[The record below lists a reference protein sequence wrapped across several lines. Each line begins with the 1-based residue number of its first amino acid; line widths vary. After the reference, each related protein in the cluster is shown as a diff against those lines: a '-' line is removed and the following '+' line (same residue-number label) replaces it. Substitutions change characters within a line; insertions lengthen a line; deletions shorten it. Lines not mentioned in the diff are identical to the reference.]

1 MTGEIYG
8 LQQTEHQLGFPEL
21 WALQVIM
28 RAMGFKLMETLADT
42 LKVKDARIPMESMRS
57 LEQRFHQLLLV
68 EHLLKLFPSMLEL
81 LSLVQVLP

>member
-1 MTGEIYG
+1 
-8 LQQTEHQLGFPEL
+8 
-21 WALQVIM
+21 M
-28 RAMGFKLMETLADT
+28 RAMGFKLMETLADA

-68 EHLLKLFPSMLEL
+68 EHLLKLLPSMLEL